1 MSDEAKVRQLML
13 LRSKESHLDQI
24 IAALRAAYAT
34 FNRGDLDRLRHLI
47 PILNG

>member
-24 IAALRAAYAT
+24 IAAPRAAYAT
-34 FNRGDLDRLRHLI
+34 FNRGDLDRLRHLTDI
-47 PILNG
+47 